1 MFNFFKKK
9 APKTNLAPDSEVK
22 SSLTAQQME
31 QIEQKIN
38 QLLQQ
43 LEKNEDLLMLA
54 SSCEQIG
61 LLYHQLNHIDLA
73 IEYLEKSQQHKK
85 SIGEGY
91 KTLMNLYNAK
101 RAYAAQHGSLADID
115 IWMNKMD
122 AMRNIA
128 KQMTIQRD

>member
-9 APKTNLAPDSEVK
+9 TPKTNFVDSEGK
-22 SSLTAQQME
+22 SSLTAQQIE
-31 QIEQKIN
+31 QIELKIN
-38 QLLQQ
+38 PLLEQI
-43 LEKNEDLLMLA
+43 EKIDDLLILA

>member
-22 SSLTAQQME
+22 SSLTAQQIE
-31 QIEQKIN
+31 QIELEIN
-38 QLLQQ
+38 PLLAQI
-43 LEKNEDLLMLA
+43 EKTDDLLILA

-101 RAYAAQHGSLADID
+101 RAYAAQYGSLADID